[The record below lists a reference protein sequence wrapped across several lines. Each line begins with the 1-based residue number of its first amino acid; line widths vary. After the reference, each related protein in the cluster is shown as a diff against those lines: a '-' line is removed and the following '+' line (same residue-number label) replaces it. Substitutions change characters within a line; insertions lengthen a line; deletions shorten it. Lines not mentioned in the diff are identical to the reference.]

1 MEKSEKWKKSRKRK
15 RRIEQGREKRKV
27 TSGTRPAVNCNRLLT
42 TVDQTIIEGREEKV
56 E

>member
-1 MEKSEKWKKSRKRK
+1 MKSGRNQEKERKRK

-42 TVDQTIIEGREEKV
+42 TVDQTIIEGERGKS
-56 E
+56 